1 MRELSLAQK
10 AMLNGSICPYCKTS
24 STMINTVEGKQF
36 GCEKCGAWMRSD
48 PFGKPMGRLAKPDL
62 LRSMDMVMT
71 EINIFAYRTKRD
83 VQDIYKSLS
92 GELDIPI
99 EHVSPYK
106 MSLPSLLKVM
116 RYAEKYSNNRIQ
128 IYDKTEVKKACP
140 RHGAVVIGSSA
151 CHGCPEFLFHVVN
164 STTNTVVCDMDMSYG
179 DYVERNNK
187 FDR

>member
-10 AMLNGSICPYCKTS
+10 AMLNGSVCPYCKAP
-24 STMINTVEGKQF
+24 STMINTVEGKQV

-62 LRSMDMVMT
+62 LRSMDMAMT

-92 GELDIPI
+92 GELDIQI

-106 MSLPSLLKVM
+106 MSLPSLLNTM
-116 RYAEKYSNNRIQ
+116 RYIKKYSDNHIR
-128 IYDKTEVKKACP
+128 IYDRTMVKKACP
-140 RHGAVVIGSSA
+140 RHGAVVIGSNA
-151 CHGCPEFLFHVVN
+151 CHGCPEFLFHVAN
-164 STTNTVVCDMDMSYG
+164 NTTDTVVCDMDMSYG
-179 DYVERNNK
+179 DRKKDKYEH
-187 FDR
+187 